1 VNVYALPPKTSVGQ
15 DQVPVPQV
23 VMVTP
28 KPAIQQTVPSGRVY
42 PHPNPVIVGNARVP
56 PPTTTDSSQGITGGR
71 RVGYTAGCKPAE
83 NLGTADMIDSKN
95 PGQRRV
101 TPRRGRLSGALLA
114 LLALTFSS
122 CPQLVAAAEMRR
134 MALLVGNADY
144 YFAPLKNPL
153 NDANDL
159 GRQLDAIGFETT
171 VLENPGY
178 AQFRNAITTF
188 YDRVSEDSNT
198 LSVFYYAGHAVQ
210 MNNVNYLIA
219 VDSKIV
225 DQQTLIDGSISIN
238 DLLRDMQQT
247 RNRQNLIILDACRDN
262 PFKAIEPGDQSRGVA
277 MPDDQ
282 VRELQQGLAPVEAPA
297 GTIIAYATAPGGVA
311 KDGKGRNGTYTR
323 YLLEHL
329 TEQRPVEEVFKR
341 VRKDVMRASRGEQI
355 PWEHSSLSKAVYFY
369 PPRNEEIPEIGGF

>member
-1 VNVYALPPKTSVGQ
+1 MY
-15 DQVPVPQV
+15 
-23 VMVTP
+23 
-28 KPAIQQTVPSGRVY
+28 AIQHGRDQTISNTR
-42 PHPNPVIVGNARVP
+42 HR
-56 PPTTTDSSQGITGGR
+56 
-71 RVGYTAGCKPAE
+71 YTAALFVL
-83 NLGTADMIDSKN
+83 LGMLATISPR
-95 PGQRRV
+95 PGE
-101 TPRRGRLSGALLA
+101 
-114 LLALTFSS
+114 
-122 CPQLVAAAEMRR
+122 AAELRR

-159 GRQLDAIGFETT
+159 GNSLAAIGFETT
-171 VLENPGY
+171 VLENPGFDR
-178 AQFRNAITTF
+178 FRAAIRSF
-188 YDRVSEDSNT
+188 YDEVSEDPDT

-210 MNNVNYLIA
+210 MNNVNYLLA

-247 RNRQNLIILDACRDN
+247 RNQQNLIILDACRDN
-262 PFKAIEPGDQSRGVA
+262 PFKAIQADDESRGVA
-277 MPDDQ
+277 MPDDA
-282 VRELQQGLAPVEAPA
+282 VRELRQGLAPVKAPA

-341 VRKDVMRASRGEQI
+341 VRKDVVRASRGEQI
-355 PWEHSSLSKAVYFY
+355 PWEHSSLSRSVYFY

>member
-1 VNVYALPPKTSVGQ
+1 
-15 DQVPVPQV
+15 
-23 VMVTP
+23 
-28 KPAIQQTVPSGRVY
+28 
-42 PHPNPVIVGNARVP
+42 
-56 PPTTTDSSQGITGGR
+56 
-71 RVGYTAGCKPAE
+71 
-83 NLGTADMIDSKN
+83 MIDSKI
-95 PGQRRV
+95 PGRQQV
-101 TPRRGRLSGALLA
+101 TPQRGRLSIALLA
-114 LLALTFSS
+114 GLALTFSI
-122 CPQLVAAAEMRR
+122 CPQLSAAAEMRR

-159 GRQLDAIGFETT
+159 GRELAAIGFETR
-171 VLENPGY
+171 VLENPDY
-178 AQFRNAITTF
+178 AQFRDAIANF
-188 YDRVSEDSNT
+188 YDRVGEDSNT

-247 RNRQNLIILDACRDN
+247 RNGQNLIILDACRDN
-262 PFKAIEPGDQSRGVA
+262 PFKAIKADDQSRGVA
-277 MPDDQ
+277 MPDDE

-355 PWEHSSLSKAVYFY
+355 PWEHSSLSKSVYFY